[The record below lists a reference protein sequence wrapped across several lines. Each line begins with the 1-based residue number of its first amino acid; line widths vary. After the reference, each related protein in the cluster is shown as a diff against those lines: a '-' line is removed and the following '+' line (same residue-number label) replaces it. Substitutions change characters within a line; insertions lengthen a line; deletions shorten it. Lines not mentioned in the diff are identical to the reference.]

1 MNKIEILDQE
11 KLKSKVLLNNISNCL
26 KNIIKKNKKIKQR
39 KNIKRKK

>member
-26 KNIIKKNKKIKQR
+26 KNINY
-39 KNIKRKK
+39 

>member
-26 KNIIKKNKKIKQR
+26 KNIKHYTDR
-39 KNIKRKK
+39 FYFKRL